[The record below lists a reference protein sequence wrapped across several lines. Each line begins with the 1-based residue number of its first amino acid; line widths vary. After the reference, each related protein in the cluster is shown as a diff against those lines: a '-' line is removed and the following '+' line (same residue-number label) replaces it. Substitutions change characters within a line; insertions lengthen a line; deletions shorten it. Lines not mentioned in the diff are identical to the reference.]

1 MTTGTELGDKL
12 PAFLEAA
19 DLQLR
24 TSAVFCNSTASCT
37 LEIGLKFS
45 VGSWLPNLAASHD
58 IGDAQ
63 FFHSKSQGNER
74 CLPAAIL
81 SQPSRARAPHL

>member
-45 VGSWLPNLAASHD
+45 VMAP
-58 IGDAQ
+58 
-63 FFHSKSQGNER
+63 E
-74 CLPAAIL
+74 
-81 SQPSRARAPHL
+81 SRRES